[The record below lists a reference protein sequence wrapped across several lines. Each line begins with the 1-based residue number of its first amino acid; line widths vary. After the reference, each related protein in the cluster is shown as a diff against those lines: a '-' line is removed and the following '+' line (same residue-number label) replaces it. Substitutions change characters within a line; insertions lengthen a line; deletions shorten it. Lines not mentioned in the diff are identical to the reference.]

1 VNRQSLRLLSTH
13 DLVYY
18 RLQLNWNIKVN
29 KILNYWV
36 LSLNLFRFRET
47 YFTAYLQFV
56 ANKGVISLF
65 LGGFRVSVD
74 ISESILHVFESLSW
88 FCARISESFLKPH
101 THFRVS
107 LNILESLSHVF
118 QILSR
123 FRGRI
128 SESVSIFQNLF
139 RTYLRF
145 SFDFASVSRSLSRFW
160 KRFSDVQKQNH
171 FRVSLDSF
179 VDQWFTKTKHVCI
192 NDLRI

>member
-1 VNRQSLRLLSTH
+1 MNRQSLRSLSTH

-29 KILNYWV
+29 NFLNYWV
-36 LSLNLFRFRET
+36 LSLDLSRFRET

-56 ANKGVISLF
+56 ANKSAISLF

-74 ISESILHVFESLSW
+74 ISESISHVFKSLSS
-88 FCARISESFLKPH
+88 FCARISESFSYPH
-101 THFRVS
+101 TYFRVS

-128 SESVSIFQNLF
+128 SKSVSILRKTRWCAKAKSFQ
-139 RTYLRF
+139 
-145 SFDFASVSRSLSRFW
+145 SLSRFIRGSVIYERRAHQW
-160 KRFSDVQKQNH
+160 STYLKYMHIAV
-171 FRVSLDSF
+171 LDPECSIF
-179 VDQWFTKTKHVCI
+179 GGICHECV
-192 NDLRI
+192 L